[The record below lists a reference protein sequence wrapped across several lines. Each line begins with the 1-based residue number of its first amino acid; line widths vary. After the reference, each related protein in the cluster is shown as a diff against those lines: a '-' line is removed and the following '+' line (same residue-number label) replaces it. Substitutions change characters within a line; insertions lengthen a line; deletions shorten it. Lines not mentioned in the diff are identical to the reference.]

1 MSSAESDRLRDPEWK
16 RWGPYLAER
25 AWGTVREDYSADGD
39 AWSFFPFDHAVSR
52 TYRWNEDGLAGL
64 CDEQQRLCL
73 ALAFWNGEDP
83 IIKERLFGLSG
94 PEGNHGEDP
103 KEHWWFVD
111 STPTHSWM
119 QWRYAYPVEEFP
131 YEGLRSVNARL
142 GREDPEFELADTGI
156 FEGGYWDIGVTYAKA
171 SADDICIE
179 ISARNASERARTLHV
194 LPHLWFR
201 NTWSW
206 GRRDDRGSIEVEG
219 TELVATWDSGS
230 MRLASD
236 GTATALICDN
246 ETNTEALFGVPGPT
260 HPKDAINRHVVA
272 GEDSVKEG
280 EPGTKAA
287 WWYRLQV
294 KAGEHASIRLRLSPD
309 GGSLDFDGVL
319 ADRRAEADEFYHDL
333 LAHVDDPGRRNIARQ
348 AFANLLWSK
357 QFYHYDVEHWLEG
370 DPAEPAPPPER
381 LSGRNAAWHHLNNA
395 DIISM
400 PDTWEYP
407 WYAVWDSA
415 FHCIALAHVDAEFAK
430 DQLVMFCREWFMHP
444 NGQLPAYEW
453 SFSDTNPPVHA
464 RAAIE
469 VFRIDGSRDYDFLER
484 ICHKLMLNFTW
495 WVNRKDSLG
504 NNLFEGGF
512 LGLDNIG
519 AFDRSADLVEGTV
532 LEQADATAWMAMFC
546 LDMLRMTLILA
557 DHDHTYEDLA
567 TKFLEHFAYIATALD
582 DQGMWSDD
590 DGFFYDV
597 IRTDAGAHQI
607 EIRSMVGLIPLFAV
621 EHLSERVFE
630 RLPDFAN
637 RYHWFV
643 EHRDQYCH
651 SITRGTDTGVLLSAI
666 GETRFRRILDRV
678 FDPGEFLSDHGI
690 RSMSKWHQDHPYVFE
705 ASGATVG
712 YEPAESRSPL
722 FGGNSNWRGPVWF
735 PVNWL
740 LLSSLREHA
749 EGLPDDLTIE
759 YPTGSGVGHTIPEI
773 VSDLSDR
780 LCALFEGAAPP
791 AMAGDP
797 FRERTRFE
805 DLVIF
810 AEYFDGDTGRGLGAT
825 HQGWTGLVA
834 DLIVRRS

>member
-1 MSSAESDRLRDPEWK
+1 VTSAESSRLEDPEWK

-39 AWSFFPFDHAVSR
+39 AWGYFPFDHAVSR
-52 TYRWNEDGLAGL
+52 AYRWNEDGLAGIS
-64 CDEQQRLCL
+64 DDQQRLCL
-73 ALAFWNGEDP
+73 AMAFWNGADP
-83 IIKERLFGLSG
+83 ILKERIFGLTG
-94 PEGNHGEDP
+94 PEGNHGEDA

-119 QWRYAYPVEEFP
+119 RWRYAYPVSEFP
-131 YEGLRSVNARL
+131 FDDLRRVNAERS
-142 GREDPEFELADTGI
+142 RDEAEFELADTGI
-156 FEGGYWDIGVTYAKA
+156 FEAGYWDIGVTYAKA
-171 SADDICIE
+171 GPDDVCVE
-179 ISARNASERARTLHV
+179 VSVRNASADTRTLHV
-194 LPHLWFR
+194 LPHLWLR

-206 GRRDDRGSIEVEG
+206 GRRDDRGTIELDDES
-219 TELVATWDSGS
+219 LVAAWDRGS
-230 MRLASD
+230 MQLVSD
-236 GTATALICDN
+236 GTAMPLFCDN
-246 ETNTEALFGVPGPT
+246 ETNTEMLFVTPGPVS
-260 HPKDAINRHVVA
+260 PKDAINRHVVN
-272 GEDSVKEG
+272 GEDAVAAER
-280 EPGTKAA
+280 GTKAA
-287 WWYRLQV
+287 WWYRLDV
-294 KAGEHASIRLRLSPD
+294 PAGRETSIRLRLAPE
-309 GGSLDFDGVL
+309 GGTLDFDDVMD
-319 ADRRAEADEFYHDL
+319 ARRAEADEFYEEL
-333 LAHVDDPGRRNIARQ
+333 LGHVDDPGRRRVARQ
-348 AFANLLWSK
+348 AFAGLLWSK
-357 QFYHYDVEHWLEG
+357 QYYHYDVEHWLEG
-370 DPAEPAPPPER
+370 DPAMPPPPPQRIE
-381 LSGRNAAWHHLNNA
+381 GRNAHWHHLNNA

-415 FHCIALAHVDAEFAK
+415 FHCIALAHVDPDFAK
-430 DQLVMFCREWFMHP
+430 DQLLMFCREWFMHP
-444 NGQLPAYEW
+444 DGQLPAYEW
-453 SFSDTNPPVHA
+453 NFGDTNPPVHA

-469 VFRIDGSRDYDFLER
+469 VFRIDGSQDYDFLER

-519 AFDRSADLVEGTV
+519 AFDRSADLVDGTV

-557 DHDHTYEDLA
+557 RHDHTYEDLA

-597 IRTDAGAHQI
+597 IRTDSGSQQI
-607 EIRSMVGLIPLFAV
+607 AIRSMVGLIPLFAV
-621 EHLSERVFE
+621 EHLSESVFD

-637 RYHWFV
+637 RYEWFV

-666 GETRFRRILDRV
+666 GAGRFRRILQRV
-678 FDPGEFLSDHGI
+678 LDPDEFLSDHGI
-690 RSMSKWHQDHPYVFE
+690 RSMSRWHQSHPYVFE
-705 ASGATVG
+705 ASGSTVG
-712 YEPAESRSPL
+712 YEPAESRSAL

-749 EGLPDDLTIE
+749 LGLPEDFAVE
-759 YPTGSGVGHTIPEI
+759 YPTGSGVERPILEI

-780 LCALFEGAAPP
+780 LCALFEGTHPP

-797 FRERTRFE
+797 FLSDPGFE
-805 DLVIF
+805 DLLIF
-810 AEYFDGDTGRGLGAT
+810 AEYFDGDTGRGLGAM

-834 DLIVRRS
+834 DLIIRAG

>member
-1 MSSAESDRLRDPEWK
+1 MTSAESDRLADPEWK

-39 AWSFFPFDHAVSR
+39 AWSYFPFDHAVSR
-52 TYRWNEDGLAGL
+52 AYRWNEDGLAGL
-64 CDEQQRLCL
+64 CDDQQRLCL
-73 ALAFWNGEDP
+73 AMAFWNGEDP
-83 IIKERLFGLSG
+83 VIKERLFGLTG

-119 QWRYAYPVEEFP
+119 QWRYAYPISEFP
-131 YEGLRSVNARL
+131 YERLREANAQR
-142 GREDPEFELADTGI
+142 GRDEPEYELADTGV
-156 FEGGYWDIGVTYAKA
+156 FDDGYWDIGVTYAKA
-171 SADDICIE
+171 AADDICVE
-179 ISARNASERARTLHV
+179 VSVRNVSGADRTLHV

-206 GRRDDRGSIEVEG
+206 GRRDDQGTIELDG
-219 TELVATWDSGS
+219 TDLRATWDGGE

-246 ETNTEALFGVPGPT
+246 ETNTELLFGTSGPA
-260 HPKDAINRHVVA
+260 HPKDAINRRVVD
-272 GEDSVKEG
+272 GEDSVKDG

-287 WWYRLQV
+287 WWHRIDV
-294 KAGEHASIRLRLSPD
+294 AAGEETSIRLRLSPD
-309 GGSLDFDGVL
+309 GGSLDFDDVMS
-319 ADRRAEADEFYHDL
+319 ARRTEADEFYEGL
-333 LAHVDDPGRRNIARQ
+333 LAHVDDLGRRNIARQ
-348 AFANLLWSK
+348 AFAGLLWSK

-370 DPAEPAPPPER
+370 DPAMPPPPPQR
-381 LSGRNAAWHHLNNA
+381 LEGRNAAWHHLNNA

-415 FHCIALAHVDAEFAK
+415 FHCIALAHVDPDFAK

-453 SFSDTNPPVHA
+453 SFGDTNPPVHA

-469 VFRIDGSRDYDFLER
+469 VFRIDGSKDFDFLER

-519 AFDRSADLVEGTV
+519 AFDRSEDLVDGTV

-597 IRTDAGAHQI
+597 IRTDSGSQQI
-607 EIRSMVGLIPLFAV
+607 AIRSMVGLIPLFAV
-621 EHLSERVFE
+621 EHLSERVFD

-637 RYHWFV
+637 RYEWFV

-666 GETRFRRILDRV
+666 GAGRFRRILQRV
-678 FDPGEFLSDHGI
+678 LDPDEFLSDHGI
-690 RSMSKWHQDHPYVFE
+690 RSMSKWHQAHPYVFGV
-705 ASGATVG
+705 SGATVG

-749 EGLPDDLTIE
+749 VGLPDGFGIE
-759 YPTGSGVGHTIPEI
+759 YPTGSGVERPILEI
-773 VSDLSDR
+773 VSDLSSR
-780 LCALFEGAAPP
+780 LCALFEGTHPP

-797 FRERTRFE
+797 FLSEPGFE
-805 DLVIF
+805 DLLIF
-810 AEYFDGDTGRGLGAT
+810 AEYFDGDTGRGLGAM

-834 DLIVRRS
+834 DLIIRAG